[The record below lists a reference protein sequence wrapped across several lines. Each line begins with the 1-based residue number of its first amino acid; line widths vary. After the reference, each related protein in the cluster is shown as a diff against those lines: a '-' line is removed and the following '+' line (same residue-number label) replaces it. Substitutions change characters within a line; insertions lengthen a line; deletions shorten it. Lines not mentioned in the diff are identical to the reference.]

1 MANININTK
10 KSLNRVQ
17 LMKENNTNLEYLYID
32 GVKVGCMGSVNEKD
46 REAGLAVIQRIVD
59 NSNKTGMAL
68 VMEVMAQVQFEAN
81 MNEKEINPDEVLEV
95 KVDGIAYP
103 CVLSYEKKA
112 LYDEAGEEICNARD
126 IDCELDERALKALL
140 EARAVNAIREDND
153 NKYNDYEDEDEDCED
168 DCEEDYE

>member
-17 LMKENNTNLEYLYID
+17 LMKENNTNMEFLYID
-32 GVKVGCMGSVNEKD
+32 GIKCGCMGSVNDRD

-59 NSNKTGMAL
+59 NSDKTGMAL
-68 VMEVMAQVQFEAN
+68 VMEVIAQVQFEAS

-95 KVDGIAYP
+95 KVDGITYP

-112 LYDEAGEEICNARD
+112 LFDEAGEEICNARD

-140 EARAVNAIREDND
+140 EARAVNAIRND
-153 NKYNDYEDEDEDCED
+153 NESKYNDYEDEDEDCE
-168 DCEEDYE
+168 EDWE

>member
-17 LMKENNTNLEYLYID
+17 IMKENDTNLEYLYID
-32 GVKVGCMGSVNEKD
+32 NIRVGVMGSVNDHD
-46 REAGLAVIQRIVD
+46 REKAIAAIQRMVD

-68 VMEVMAQVQFEAN
+68 VMEIMLQSQFEAS
-81 MNEKEINPDEVLEV
+81 MNEKGINPDEVLEV
-95 KVDGIAYP
+95 KVDGITYP

-112 LYDEAGEEICNARD
+112 LFDEAGEEICNTRD

-140 EARAVNAIREDND
+140 EARAINALRKDLAS
-153 NKYNDYEDEDEDCED
+153 KYDDCEDEDEDCE
-168 DCEEDYE
+168 EDYK

>member
-1 MANININTK
+1 MANINITTK

-32 GVKVGCMGSVNEKD
+32 NIPVGCMGSVNEKD

-59 NSNKTGMAL
+59 NSDKTGVAL

-81 MNEKEINPDEVLEV
+81 MNEKEVNPDEVLEV
-95 KVDGIAYP
+95 TVEGVKFP

-112 LYDEAGEEICNARD
+112 LYDEVGDEICNARD
-126 IDCELDERALKALL
+126 IDCDLDERALKAIL
-140 EARAVNAIREDND
+140 EARAINVLKEDME
-153 NKYNDYEDEDEDCED
+153 KD
-168 DCEEDYE
+168 D

>member
-32 GVKVGCMGSVNEKD
+32 GIKCGCMGSVNDRD

-59 NSNKTGMAL
+59 NNDKTGMAL
-68 VMEVMAQVQFEAN
+68 VMEVMAQVNFEAS

-95 KVDGIAYP
+95 KVDGITYP

-112 LYDEAGEEICNARD
+112 LYDEAGEEICNTRD

-140 EARAVNAIREDND
+140 EARAVNAIREDNES
-153 NKYNDYEDEDEDCED
+153 KYNDYEDEDEDD
-168 DCEEDYE
+168 DCEKDWE

>member
-32 GVKVGCMGSVNEKD
+32 NIKVGVMGSISEKD
-46 REAGLAVIQRIVD
+46 KEAGLAAIQRIVD
-59 NSNKTGMAL
+59 NSDKTGMAL
-68 VMEVMAQVQFEAN
+68 VMEVMMQSQFEAS

-95 KVDGIAYP
+95 KVDGITYP

-112 LYDEAGEEICNARD
+112 LFDEAGEEICNARD
-126 IDCELDERALKALL
+126 IECELDERALKALL
-140 EARAVNAIREDND
+140 EARAQVAIRND
-153 NKYNDYEDEDEDCED
+153 SNYNNDYEDEDEDYED
-168 DCEEDYE
+168 EEDCE

>member
-17 LMKENNTNLEYLYID
+17 IMKENDTNLEYLYID
-32 GVKVGCMGSVNEKD
+32 NIRVGVMGSVNDHD
-46 REAGLAVIQRIVD
+46 REKAIAAIQCMVD

-68 VMEVMAQVQFEAN
+68 VMEIMLQSQFEAS

-95 KVDGIAYP
+95 KVDGITYP
-103 CVLSYEKKA
+103 CVLSYEKRA
-112 LYDEAGEEICNARD
+112 LFDEAGEEICNARD

-140 EARAVNAIREDND
+140 EARAINALRKDLAS
-153 NKYNDYEDEDEDCED
+153 KYDDCEDEDEDCE
-168 DCEEDYE
+168 EDYE

>member
-32 GVKVGCMGSVNEKD
+32 NIRVGVMGSISEKD
-46 REAGLAVIQRIVD
+46 KEAGLAAIQRIVD
-59 NSNKTGMAL
+59 NSDKTGMAL
-68 VMEVMAQVQFEAN
+68 VMEVMMQSQFEAS
-81 MNEKEINPDEVLEV
+81 MNEKKINPDEVLEV
-95 KVDGIAYP
+95 KVDGITYP

-112 LYDEAGEEICNARD
+112 LFDEAGDEICNTRD

-140 EARAVNAIREDND
+140 EARAINAIRND
-153 NKYNDYEDEDEDCED
+153 NENKCNDYEDEDEDCE
-168 DCEEDYE
+168 EDYE

>member
-32 GVKVGCMGSVNEKD
+32 NIRVGCMGSVNDRD

-59 NSNKTGMAL
+59 NSDKTGMAL
-68 VMEVMAQVQFEAN
+68 VMEVMAQVQFESS

-95 KVDGIAYP
+95 KVDGITYP

-112 LYDEAGEEICNARD
+112 LFDEAGEEICNTRD

-140 EARAVNAIREDND
+140 EARAINAIRND
-153 NKYNDYEDEDEDCED
+153 NGSKYNNYEDEDEDEDCEND
-168 DCEEDYE
+168 WE

>member
-10 KSLNRVQ
+10 KPLNRVQ

-32 GVKVGCMGSVNEKD
+32 GIKCGCMGSVNDRD

-59 NSNKTGMAL
+59 NSDKTGMAL
-68 VMEVMAQVQFEAN
+68 VMEVMAQVQFESS

-95 KVDGIAYP
+95 KVDGITYP

-140 EARAVNAIREDND
+140 EARAINALRKDLASKYDDCED
-153 NKYNDYEDEDEDCED
+153 EDEDEDCE
-168 DCEEDYE
+168 EDYE

>member
-17 LMKENNTNLEYLYID
+17 LMKENNTNMEFLYID
-32 GVKVGCMGSVNEKD
+32 GIKCGCMGSVNDRD

-68 VMEVMAQVQFEAN
+68 VMEVMAQVQFESS
-81 MNEKEINPDEVLEV
+81 MNEKGINPDEVLEV
-95 KVDGIAYP
+95 KVDGITYP

-112 LYDEAGEEICNARD
+112 LFDEAGEEICNTRD

-140 EARAVNAIREDND
+140 EARAVNAIRND
-153 NKYNDYEDEDEDCED
+153 NESKYNNCDDEDEDEDD
-168 DCEEDYE
+168 EEDYE

>member
-10 KSLNRVQ
+10 KSLNRIQ
-17 LMKENNTNLEYLYID
+17 LMKENNTNMEFLYID
-32 GVKVGCMGSVNEKD
+32 GIKCGCMGSVNDRD

-59 NSNKTGMAL
+59 NSDKTGMAL
-68 VMEVMAQVQFEAN
+68 VMEVIAQVQFEAS

-95 KVDGIAYP
+95 KVDGITYP

-112 LYDEAGEEICNARD
+112 LFDEAGEEICNARD

-140 EARAVNAIREDND
+140 EARAVNAIRND
-153 NKYNDYEDEDEDCED
+153 NESKYNDYEDEDEDCE
-168 DCEEDYE
+168 EDWE

>member
-32 GVKVGCMGSVNEKD
+32 GIKCGCMGSVNDRD

-59 NSNKTGMAL
+59 NSDKTGMAL
-68 VMEVMAQVQFEAN
+68 VMEVMAQVQFESS

-95 KVDGIAYP
+95 KVDGIPYP

-112 LYDEAGEEICNARD
+112 LFDEAGEEICNARD

-140 EARAVNAIREDND
+140 EARAVNAIRND
-153 NKYNDYEDEDEDCED
+153 NESKYNNCDDEDEDEDD
-168 DCEEDYE
+168 EEDYE

>member
-17 LMKENNTNLEYLYID
+17 IMKENDTNLEYLYID
-32 GVKVGCMGSVNEKD
+32 NIRVGVMGSVNDHD
-46 REAGLAVIQRIVD
+46 REKAIAAIQRMVD

-68 VMEVMAQVQFEAN
+68 VMEIMLQSQFEAS
-81 MNEKEINPDEVLEV
+81 MNEKGINPDEVLEV
-95 KVDGIAYP
+95 KVDGITYP

-112 LYDEAGEEICNARD
+112 LFDEAGEEICNTRD

-140 EARAVNAIREDND
+140 EARAINALRKDLA
-153 NKYNDYEDEDEDCED
+153 NKYDDCED
-168 DCEEDYE
+168 EEEDDEEDYE

>member
-17 LMKENNTNLEYLYID
+17 IMKENDTNLEYLYID
-32 GVKVGCMGSVNEKD
+32 NIRVGVMGSVNDHD
-46 REAGLAVIQRIVD
+46 REKAIAAIQRMVD

-68 VMEVMAQVQFEAN
+68 VMEIMLQSQFEAS

-95 KVDGIAYP
+95 KVDGITYP

-112 LYDEAGEEICNARD
+112 LFDEAGEEICNTRD

-140 EARAVNAIREDND
+140 EARAINALRKDLAG
-153 NKYNDYEDEDEDCED
+153 KYNDYEDEDEDD
-168 DCEEDYE
+168 EEDYE

>member
-10 KSLNRVQ
+10 KSLNRIQ
-17 LMKENNTNLEYLYID
+17 LMKENNTNIEFLYID
-32 GVKVGCMGSVNEKD
+32 GIKCGCMGSVNDRD

-59 NSNKTGMAL
+59 NSDKTGMAL
-68 VMEVMAQVQFEAN
+68 VMEVIAQVQFEAS

-95 KVDGIAYP
+95 KVDGITYP

-112 LYDEAGEEICNARD
+112 LFDEAGEEICNARD

-140 EARAVNAIREDND
+140 EARAVNAIRND
-153 NKYNDYEDEDEDCED
+153 NESKYNDYEDEDEDCE
-168 DCEEDYE
+168 EDWE

>member
-17 LMKENNTNLEYLYID
+17 IMKENDTNLEYLCID
-32 GVKVGCMGSVNEKD
+32 NIRVGVMGSVNDHD
-46 REAGLAVIQRIVD
+46 REKAIAAIQRMVD

-68 VMEVMAQVQFEAN
+68 VMEIMLQSQFEAS
-81 MNEKEINPDEVLEV
+81 MNEKGINPDEVIEV
-95 KVDGIAYP
+95 KVDGITYP

-112 LYDEAGEEICNARD
+112 LFDEAGEEICNTRD

-140 EARAVNAIREDND
+140 EARAINALRKDLTS
-153 NKYNDYEDEDEDCED
+153 KYDDCEDEDEDCE
-168 DCEEDYE
+168 EDWE

>member
-32 GVKVGCMGSVNEKD
+32 GIKCGCMGSVNDRD
-46 REAGLAVIQRIVD
+46 REAGLTVIQRIVD
-59 NSNKTGMAL
+59 NSDKTGMAL
-68 VMEVMAQVQFEAN
+68 VMEVMAQVNFEAS
-81 MNEKEINPDEVLEV
+81 MNEKEINPDEVIEI
-95 KVDGIAYP
+95 KVDGITYP

-112 LYDEAGEEICNARD
+112 LYDEAGEEICNTRD

-153 NKYNDYEDEDEDCED
+153 SKYNDYENEDEDD
-168 DCEEDYE
+168 DCDEDYE

>member
-17 LMKENNTNLEYLYID
+17 IMKENDTNLEYLYID
-32 GVKVGCMGSVNEKD
+32 NIRVGVMGSVNDHD
-46 REAGLAVIQRIVD
+46 REKALAAIQRMVD

-68 VMEVMAQVQFEAN
+68 VMEIMLQSQFEAS

-95 KVDGIAYP
+95 KVDGITYP
-103 CVLSYEKKA
+103 CILSYEKKA
-112 LYDEAGEEICNARD
+112 LFDEAGEEICNTRD

-140 EARAVNAIREDND
+140 EARAINALRKDLA
-153 NKYNDYEDEDEDCED
+153 NKYDDCEDEDEDCE
-168 DCEEDYE
+168 EDYE

>member
-32 GVKVGCMGSVNEKD
+32 NIRVGVMGSVSEKD
-46 REAGLAVIQRIVD
+46 KEAGLAVIQRIVD
-59 NSNKTGMAL
+59 NSDKTGMAL
-68 VMEVMAQVQFEAN
+68 VMEVMAQVQFESS
-81 MNEKEINPDEVLEV
+81 MNEKKINPDEVLEV
-95 KVDGIAYP
+95 KVDGITYP

-112 LYDEAGEEICNARD
+112 LFDEAGEEICNTRD

-140 EARAVNAIREDND
+140 EARAVNAIRND
-153 NKYNDYEDEDEDCED
+153 NESKYNNCDDEDEDEDD
-168 DCEEDYE
+168 EEDYE

>member
-17 LMKENNTNLEYLYID
+17 LMRENNTGLEFLYID
-32 GVKVGCMGSVNEKD
+32 NIRVGCMGSVNDRD

-59 NSNKTGMAL
+59 NSDKTGMAL
-68 VMEVMAQVQFEAN
+68 VMEVMAQVQFESS

-95 KVDGIAYP
+95 KVDGITYP

-112 LYDEAGEEICNARD
+112 LFDEAGEEICNTRD

-140 EARAVNAIREDND
+140 EARAINAIRND
-153 NKYNDYEDEDEDCED
+153 NENKCNEYEDEDEDCE
-168 DCEEDYE
+168 EDYE

>member
-1 MANININTK
+1 MANINTK

-17 LMKENNTNLEYLYID
+17 IMKENDTNLEYLYID
-32 GVKVGCMGSVNEKD
+32 NIRVGVMGSVNDHD
-46 REAGLAVIQRIVD
+46 REKALAAIQRMVD

-68 VMEVMAQVQFEAN
+68 VMEIMLQSQFEAS

-95 KVDGIAYP
+95 KVDGITYP
-103 CVLSYEKKA
+103 CILSYEKKA
-112 LYDEAGEEICNARD
+112 LFDEAGEEICNARD

-140 EARAVNAIREDND
+140 EARAGNALRDD
-153 NKYNDYEDEDEDCED
+153 LAGKYNDYEDEDEDE

>member
-17 LMKENNTNLEYLYID
+17 IMKENDTNLEYLYID
-32 GVKVGCMGSVNEKD
+32 NIRVGVMGSVNGHD
-46 REAGLAVIQRIVD
+46 REKAIAAIQRMVD

-68 VMEVMAQVQFEAN
+68 VMEIMLQSQFEAS
-81 MNEKEINPDEVLEV
+81 MNEKGINPDEVLEV
-95 KVDGIAYP
+95 KIDGITYP

-112 LYDEAGEEICNARD
+112 LFDEAGEEICNTRD

-140 EARAVNAIREDND
+140 EARAINALRKDLAS
-153 NKYNDYEDEDEDCED
+153 KYDDCEDEDEDCE
-168 DCEEDYE
+168 EDYE

>member
-17 LMKENNTNLEYLYID
+17 IMKENDTNLEYLYID
-32 GVKVGCMGSVNEKD
+32 NIRVGVMGSVNDHD
-46 REAGLAVIQRIVD
+46 REKAIAAIQRMVD

-68 VMEVMAQVQFEAN
+68 VMEIMLQSQFEAS
-81 MNEKEINPDEVLEV
+81 MNEKGINPDEVLEV
-95 KVDGIAYP
+95 KVDGITYP

-112 LYDEAGEEICNARD
+112 LFDEAGEEICNTRD

-140 EARAVNAIREDND
+140 EARAINALRKDLAS
-153 NKYNDYEDEDEDCED
+153 KYDDCEDEDED

>member
-32 GVKVGCMGSVNEKD
+32 NIKVGVMGSISEKD
-46 REAGLAVIQRIVD
+46 KEAGLAAIQRIVD
-59 NSNKTGMAL
+59 NSDKTGMAL
-68 VMEVMAQVQFEAN
+68 VMEVMMQSQFEASR
-81 MNEKEINPDEVLEV
+81 NEKEINPDEVLEV
-95 KVDGIAYP
+95 KVDGITYP

-112 LYDEAGEEICNARD
+112 LFDEAGDEICNTRD

-140 EARAVNAIREDND
+140 EARAINAIRND
-153 NKYNDYEDEDEDCED
+153 NENKCNDYEDEDEDCE
-168 DCEEDYE
+168 EDYE

>member
-1 MANININTK
+1 MANINTK

-17 LMKENNTNLEYLYID
+17 IMKENDTNLEYLYID
-32 GVKVGCMGSVNEKD
+32 NIRVGVMGSVNDHD
-46 REAGLAVIQRIVD
+46 REKAIAAIQRMVD

-68 VMEVMAQVQFEAN
+68 VMEIMLQSQFEAS

-95 KVDGIAYP
+95 KVDGVTYP

-112 LYDEAGEEICNARD
+112 LFDEAGEEICNTRD

-140 EARAVNAIREDND
+140 EARAINALRKDLAS
-153 NKYNDYEDEDEDCED
+153 KYDDCEDEDEDCE
-168 DCEEDYE
+168 EDYE

>member
-32 GVKVGCMGSVNEKD
+32 NIRVGVMGSVSEKD
-46 REAGLAVIQRIVD
+46 KEAGLAVIQRIVD
-59 NSNKTGMAL
+59 NSDKTGMAL
-68 VMEVMAQVQFEAN
+68 VMEVMAQVQFEST

-95 KVDGIAYP
+95 KVDGITYP

-112 LYDEAGEEICNARD
+112 LFDEAGEEICNTRD

-140 EARAVNAIREDND
+140 EARAVNAIRND
-153 NKYNDYEDEDEDCED
+153 NESKYNNCDDEDEDEDCE
-168 DCEEDYE
+168 EDYE

>member
-17 LMKENNTNLEYLYID
+17 IMKENDTNLEYLYID
-32 GVKVGCMGSVNEKD
+32 NIRVGVMGSVNDHD
-46 REAGLAVIQRIVD
+46 REKAIAAIQRMVD

-68 VMEVMAQVQFEAN
+68 VMEIMLQSQFEAS
-81 MNEKEINPDEVLEV
+81 MNEKGINPDEVLEV
-95 KVDGIAYP
+95 KVDGITYP

-112 LYDEAGEEICNARD
+112 LFDEAGEEICNTRD

-140 EARAVNAIREDND
+140 EARAINALRKDLAS
-153 NKYNDYEDEDEDCED
+153 KYDDCEDEDEDCE
-168 DCEEDYE
+168 EDYE

>member
-32 GVKVGCMGSVNEKD
+32 NIRVGVMGSVNDRD

-68 VMEVMAQVQFEAN
+68 VMEVMAQVQFESS

-95 KVDGIAYP
+95 KVDGITYP
-103 CVLSYEKKA
+103 CVLSYDNNA
-112 LYDEAGEEICNARD
+112 LY
-126 IDCELDERALKALL
+126 
-140 EARAVNAIREDND
+140 
-153 NKYNDYEDEDEDCED
+153 Y
-168 DCEEDYE
+168 